1 MCGRAGTAPEARVP
15 APSITHK
22 GDCMIPNAKS
32 YERKDLKSFLSE
44 YNDKKTGKNYRVGVG
59 MFLREIY
66 PNSGGNDLETTNP
79 LSIRYLLELEGG
91 RDYIADLRRVG
102 DCYCDGRYAPISAR
116 KNLQIVILWLQ
127 ANGAVIQY
135 WERRK
140 IFAKMPIGR
149 PVSEEYELKRSMIR
163 NVVETLPEWGQV
175 LVLVL
180 AGSGMRVGEAM
191 KLRKQDVDWSKKPV
205 KVSIRAEYTK
215 GKIPRITM
223 LTSEAAN
230 ALQQYLSM
238 RTDADDRLFP
248 YAKESFEWHWRR
260 SVDAMGY
267 GERDP
272 ITGRRMMHIHMLR
285 KWFISRF
292 SLVARKEVA
301 EFLAGH
307 TGYLSLSY
315 TRFTHKQLA
324 KQFLK
329 AEKKISILRNIS
341 ETIPTYLQE
350 IEA

>member
-1 MCGRAGTAPEARVP
+1 
-15 APSITHK
+15 
-22 GDCMIPNAKS
+22 MIPNTRI

-44 YNDKKTGKNYRVGVG
+44 YNDKKTGKNYRVGIG

-66 PNSGGNDLETTNP
+66 PESGGNELEVTNP
-79 LSIRYLLELEGG
+79 LSVRYLNEIEAG

-102 DCYCDGRYAPISAR
+102 DSYCDGRYAPISAR
-116 KNLQIVILWLQ
+116 KNLQIVIIWLQ

-149 PVSEEYELKRSMIR
+149 PVSAEYELKRKMIR
-163 NVVETLPEWGQV
+163 NVVETLPEWGRV
-175 LVLVL
+175 LTLVL
-180 AGSGMRVGEAM
+180 AGSGMRIGETM
-191 KLRKQDVDWSKKPV
+191 KLRKQDVDWSQRPV
-205 KVSIRAEYTK
+205 KVSVRAEYTK
-215 GKIPRITM
+215 GKIPRVTM
-223 LTSEAAN
+223 LTAEAAE
-230 ALQQYLSM
+230 ALQQYLSG

-260 SVDAMGY
+260 GVDAMGY

-272 ITGRRMMHIHMLR
+272 ITGHRLMHIHMLR

-307 TGYLSLSY
+307 TGYLSMSY

-329 AEKKISILRNIS
+329 AEKKISILSGDTELPYEERIMKTS
-341 ETIPTYLQE
+341 AEV
-350 IEA
+350 